1 MNYVNRIYEVGEI
14 PKLGEIPK
22 KMYAWTLR
30 NERLGEP
37 KDAFK
42 IELVDTPSIKE
53 DEVLVFNMASG
64 VNFNGVWAALGKPR
78 NVINAHRKFEEEKD
92 FLICGSESSGIVYAV
107 GEKVTNFKV
116 GDEVIC
122 TVIQYDKECHI
133 FKKEKDPRVSPS
145 FRIWGYEGNFGS
157 YAQFSKV
164 QETQCIRKP
173 KKLSWAES
181 ACCTATGATVYSML
195 THWKGNEIKKGDV
208 VLIWGGAGGLGS
220 SAIPLVKALGGIP
233 VAIVSSEER
242 KEYCISL
249 GAKGCINRKNYSH
262 WGMIT
267 EELHQDP
274 KLYKRWLRS
283 VMKFRKEIW
292 DIVGEKKDPKIVIE
306 HPGQDSLPTSIF
318 VCDKKGMVVLCGAT
332 SGYIGSLDLRYL
344 WLGVKRLQGA
354 HAALLE
360 EAEEYINILDENDIR
375 MRKTNI
381 FKFEEIAT
389 LNQDIY
395 ENKASSGNLAVLIG
409 ASGL

>member
-22 KMYAWTLR
+22 KMYAWALR

-122 TVIQYDKECHI
+122 TGIQYDKECPI

-208 VLIWGGAGGLGS
+208 VLFSPA
-220 SAIPLVKALGGIP
+220 SASFDLYKNFMERGIHFKNLVK
-233 VAIVSSEER
+233 
-242 KEYCISL
+242 
-249 GAKGCINRKNYSH
+249 
-262 WGMIT
+262 
-267 EELHQDP
+267 EL
-274 KLYKRWLRS
+274 K
-283 VMKFRKEIW
+283 
-292 DIVGEKKDPKIVIE
+292 
-306 HPGQDSLPTSIF
+306 
-318 VCDKKGMVVLCGAT
+318 
-332 SGYIGSLDLRYL
+332 
-344 WLGVKRLQGA
+344 
-354 HAALLE
+354 
-360 EAEEYINILDENDIR
+360 
-375 MRKTNI
+375 
-381 FKFEEIAT
+381 
-389 LNQDIY
+389 
-395 ENKASSGNLAVLIG
+395 
-409 ASGL
+409 